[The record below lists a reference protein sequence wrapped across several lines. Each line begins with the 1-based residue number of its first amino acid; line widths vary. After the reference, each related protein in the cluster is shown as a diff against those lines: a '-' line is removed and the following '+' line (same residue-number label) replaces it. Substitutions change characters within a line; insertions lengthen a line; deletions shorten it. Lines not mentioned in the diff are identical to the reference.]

1 MFFHLRCLFFL
12 RRLKAG
18 GHPERF
24 FGERCKVRER
34 VHREQRL
41 PRPARRRFWTLL
53 KRCLLR
59 KAMRRRASRRSVTW
73 LASRVDCRTTFLAR
87 RNNSTELYWSEH
99 LRCLCHNSSSGLCES
114 KHNVLTAGLK
124 RA

>member
-1 MFFHLRCLFFL
+1 MTCDIRCLLRCLYFYV
-12 RRLKAG
+12 
-18 GHPERF
+18 RF
-24 FGERCKVRER
+24 VVCAASEIIRVQQTYGILCNRSERCKVRER

-87 RNNSTELYWSEH
+87 RSTSTELYWSEH
-99 LRCLCHNSSSGLCES
+99 LRCLCHNS
-114 KHNVLTAGLK
+114 
-124 RA
+124 